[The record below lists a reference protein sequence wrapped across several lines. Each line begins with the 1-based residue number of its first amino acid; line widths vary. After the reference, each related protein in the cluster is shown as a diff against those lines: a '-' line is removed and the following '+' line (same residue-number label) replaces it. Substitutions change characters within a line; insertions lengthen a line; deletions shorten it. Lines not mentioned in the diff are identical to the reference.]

1 MIGAIIGAL
10 GSTLAA
16 GISSASQTKQA
27 RLAEQEQAKKE
38 AFRDQMYARHS
49 NEDVTQLASVQAML
63 NQGRELYRE
72 NIEAAKGRA
81 AVMGGGSQEVAAA
94 QEAGSKMMGG
104 VLRDAAAMGTARKDA
119 LDENYEAG
127 KLGSFD
133 TRTDTYNQRNAQI
146 GAAGSSAI
154 QAGLSMVG
162 ADAQSHLNNS
172 KGMFET
178 MYQDMFKKK

>member
-1 MIGAIIGAL
+1 MIGAIIGGL
-10 GSTLAA
+10 GSVLAA
-16 GISSASQTKQA
+16 GITKSSQAEQA
-27 RLAEQEQAKKE
+27 RLAQEELAKKE
-38 AFRDQMYARHS
+38 AFRDQMYQRHR
-49 NEDVTQLASVQAML
+49 NEDPTQLASVQAML
-63 NQGRELYRE
+63 NQSRDLYRE
-72 NIEAAKGRA
+72 SVDAAKGRS

-119 LDENYEAG
+119 LDEAYETG
-127 KLGSFD
+127 KLGSYD
-133 TRTDTYNQRNAQI
+133 AKISDYNQRNAQI
-146 GAAGSSAI
+146 GAAGASAI

-162 ADAQSHLNNS
+162 ADAQAHLNNS